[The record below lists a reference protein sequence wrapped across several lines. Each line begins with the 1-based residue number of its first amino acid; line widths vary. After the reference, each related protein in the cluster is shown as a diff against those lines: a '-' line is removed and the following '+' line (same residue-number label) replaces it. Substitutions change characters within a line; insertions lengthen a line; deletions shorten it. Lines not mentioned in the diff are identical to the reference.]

1 MRGRNLLF
9 QHGFCYSMV
18 LAFALLFQS
27 LMISAV
33 AQATTMRKE
42 KTYSIGFKNE
52 PILKVFIKIENI
64 SGLKFSY
71 SQNDIKAVRPIKIA
85 EKQRSIIQLL
95 KELSSESGLNFSIS
109 KGLVAVV
116 PKVGFSYPEE
126 ETKVVPKTAIDTVVR
141 GSVLD
146 LLKKPLIGVSIYVKG
161 KPNIGTSTDAHGQ
174 YSIRVP
180 ANSVLVFKMVG
191 FIVSEEPANKS
202 VINVTLKEEEGD
214 LDEVVVTAF
223 GKKQRREAVVGSVT
237 SISAKDLKVP
247 SSNLTTA
254 LAGRLAGVIAYQRS
268 GEPGADN
275 ANFFVRGVTTFGNG
289 SGNPLILIDN
299 IELTVTDLARLQPD
313 DIESFSVLKDAS
325 ATALYGAR
333 GANGVIFVTTKQ
345 GKEGTAQFSFR
356 VENSVSAPTKK
367 LDIADPITHMELYT
381 EAQLTRD
388 PLAKLLYSQNK
399 IDHTKDG
406 DNPVV
411 YPATSW
417 TDLLFKDRTTNQ
429 RANLSVRGGGKV
441 AQYYV
446 AGSYNLDNGTLK
458 VDKRNNFNTNVKL
471 STYQLR
477 SNVNIQLSPQT
488 ELVVR
493 FSGFFDDYN
502 GPADGGSGVYK
513 KALRTSPSLFAPYY
527 APDAANI
534 AAQHI
539 LFGNYRSGSSFYINP
554 YADLLR
560 GYKDYSQSR
569 MLAQL
574 ELNQKLSVI
583 TEGLNFKG
591 LFSTNRYSYFDV
603 VRAYGSYYYGIS
615 TYDKL
620 NNVYALNWLN
630 ELQGPTAHEDIR
642 PFGGS
647 RDVNTN
653 LYAQAT
659 LDYSRLF
666 NEKHNVGATLI
677 YTMQQSLFTTNDFS
691 VQASLPRRNIGLSG
705 RASYAYDNR
714 YFAEFNFGYNGSERF
729 YKDKQFGFFPTL
741 GLGWVISN
749 EKFWKSSFI
758 NKLKLRGSYG
768 LVGNDRI
775 GRDQDRFFYL
785 SSVNL
790 ANGGR
795 GASFGFDNSYF
806 KPGVSIDRYPNL
818 LITWEKSYQKN
829 LAIELSLFN
838 KLNFVGEVYE
848 KRTKNIL
855 QDRYSI
861 PTTMGLAVTT
871 LANVGEAKSRGVDL
885 NLDYTENF
893 SGGAWFT
900 IRGSLT
906 FARGEFYKYE
916 EPEYNE
922 KYKLHAGQSISQTFG
937 YIAER
942 LFVDENDVRNSP
954 KQNFGLYQAG
964 DIKYRDI
971 NNDGQIT
978 SLDQVPIGNPTTPEI
993 TYGGGITA
1001 GYKNFDFSVFLQGL
1015 GRESFFI
1022 DTWKTAPFVD
1032 YDPDGLNFGRIGE
1045 NALLKAYAENHWSEE
1060 NRNIYALWPRLSV
1073 VPIANN
1079 NQTSTWFMR
1088 SGNFLRVKSLEVGY
1102 TLPKKLTERL
1112 KMKTFRLYFSG
1123 TNLLTFS
1130 KFKLWDPEL
1139 GSSGLGYPL
1148 QKVFN
1153 LGLNINF

>member
-1 MRGRNLLF
+1 MKITYLSFLGFLVLF
-9 QHGFCYSMV
+9 FAGC
-18 LAFALLFQS
+18 LAS
-27 LMISAV
+27 LTTR
-33 AQATTMRKE
+33 AQE
-42 KTYSIGFKNE
+42 KTTVTGTVVDSLSQ
-52 PILKVFIKIENI
+52 PIPGI
-64 SGLKFSY
+64 
-71 SQNDIKAVRPIKIA
+71 
-85 EKQRSIIQLL
+85 SIIV
-95 KELSSESGLNFSIS
+95 ER
-109 KGLVAVV
+109 A
-116 PKVGFSYPEE
+116 PK
-126 ETKVVPKTAIDTVVR
+126 
-141 GSVLD
+141 
-146 LLKKPLIGVSIYVKG
+146 
-161 KPNIGTSTDAHGQ
+161 NGTSTDSKGKFTIEAKST
-174 YSIRVP
+174 SI
-180 ANSVLVFKMVG
+180 LVFSGVG
-191 FIVSEEPANKS
+191 FISKKVPVAGKS
-202 VINVTLKEEEGD
+202 VINVILKEDQSG
-214 LDEVVVTAF
+214 LDEVVVTAY
-223 GKKQRREAVVGSVT
+223 GKKQRKEAVVGSVT

-356 VENSVSAPTKK
+356 LENSVSAPTKK
-367 LDIADPITHMELYT
+367 LEIADAITHMELYT

-399 IDHTKDG
+399 IDHTKAG
-406 DNPVV
+406 DNPVI
-411 YPATSW
+411 YPATNW

-477 SNVNIQLSPQT
+477 SNVNIQIAPET

-527 APDAANI
+527 APDAANV

-583 TEGLNFKG
+583 TTGLNFKG

-603 VRAYGSYYYGIS
+603 VRAYGPYYYGIS

-620 NNVYALNWLN
+620 NNVYTLNWLN
-630 ELQGPTAHEDIR
+630 ETQGPGAHEDIR

-653 LYAQAT
+653 LYAQAA

-677 YTMQQSLFTTNDFS
+677 YTMQQSLFTANDFS

-714 YFAEFNFGYNGSERF
+714 YFTEFNFGYNGSERF
-729 YKDKQFGFFPTL
+729 HKDKQFGFFPTI

-749 EKFWKSSFI
+749 EKFWKSSFV

-775 GRDQDRFFYL
+775 GRDEDRFFYL

-790 ANGGR
+790 AANWR
-795 GASFGFDNSYF
+795 GSSFGFDNSYYR
-806 KPGVSIDRYPNL
+806 PGVSIDRYPNA

-829 LAIELSLFN
+829 LAIELSLFD

-855 QDRYSI
+855 QDRSSI
-861 PTTMGLAVTT
+861 PTTMGLSVTT

-900 IRGSLT
+900 VRGSLT
-906 FARGEFYKYE
+906 FARGEYYKYE

-922 KYKLHAGQSISQTFG
+922 KYKLHPGQSISQTYG

-942 LFVDENDVRNSP
+942 LFVDEDDVRNSP
-954 KQNFGLYQAG
+954 KQNFGRYQAG
-964 DIKYRDI
+964 DIKYRDV

-993 TYGGGITA
+993 TYGGGISA

-1022 DTWKTAPFVD
+1022 DPWKTAPFVN

-1045 NALLKAYAENHWSEE
+1045 NALLKAYADNHWSEE
-1060 NRNIYALWPRLSV
+1060 NRDIYALWPRLSISPV
-1073 VPIANN
+1073 ENN

-1102 TLPKKLTERL
+1102 TLPKRFIERL
-1112 KMKTFRLYFSG
+1112 KMNSFRLYFSG
-1123 TNLLTFS
+1123 TNLFTFS

-1153 LGLNINF
+1153 LGLNVTF